1 MKKQDIDL
9 RINTLPTIHG
19 ETVVIRLLDK
29 SEALFD
35 PAGIGLEGD
44 NLEKYQRLIGSNN
57 GMVLIVGPTGS
68 GKSSTCLLYTSRAGR
83 AHRGEGRRP
92 GRWQGRRGS
101 RRT

>member
-1 MKKQDIDL
+1 M
-9 RINTLPTIHG
+9 
-19 ETVVIRLLDK
+19 VIRLLDK

-68 GKSSTCLLYTSRAGR
+68 GKISPLLNQPASVVLLPFHPSRFGFLQDTSA
-83 AHRGEGRRP
+83 
-92 GRWQGRRGS
+92 
-101 RRT
+101 